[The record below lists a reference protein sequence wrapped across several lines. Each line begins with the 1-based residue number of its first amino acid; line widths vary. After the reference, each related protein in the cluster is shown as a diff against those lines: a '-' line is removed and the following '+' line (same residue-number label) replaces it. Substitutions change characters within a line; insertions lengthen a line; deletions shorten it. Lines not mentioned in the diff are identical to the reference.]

1 MWERTAIVDNIHVSI
16 LSRGSTFDIGE
27 LQYSYSA
34 DNVLAYQREQ
44 EFFYGQEGNFGDYKV
59 FYTVP
64 DFEPIDEMVHI
75 NFENVNPYLFVD
87 CIRTQAISASSL
99 LQVGNGRFIR
109 SETRVMNVR
118 QLLNRPSNER
128 REET

>member
-1 MWERTAIVDNIHVSI
+1 MWERTSLVDNIHVSI

-27 LQYSYSA
+27 IQYSYSV

-44 EFFYGQEGNFGDYKV
+44 ELFYGQEGNFGDYKV

-75 NFENVNPYLFVD
+75 NFENINPYLVVD

-118 QLLNRPSNER
+118 QLLNRPRNNR

>member
-1 MWERTAIVDNIHVSI
+1 MWERTSIVDNIHVSI

-27 LQYSYSA
+27 IQYSYSV

-44 EFFYGQEGNFGDYKV
+44 EIFYGQEGNFGDYKV

-64 DFEPIDEMVHI
+64 DFEPIEEMVHI
-75 NFENVNPYLFVD
+75 NFENVNPYIFVD

-118 QLLNRPSNER
+118 QLLNQPSNER

>member
-1 MWERTAIVDNIHVSI
+1 MWERTSLVDNIHVSI

-27 LQYSYSA
+27 IQYSYSV

-44 EFFYGQEGNFGDYKV
+44 ELFYGQEGNFGDYKV

-75 NFENVNPYLFVD
+75 NFENINPYLVVD

-118 QLLNRPSNER
+118 QLLNRPRNDR

>member
-1 MWERTAIVDNIHVSI
+1 MWERTSIVNHIHVSI

-27 LQYSYSA
+27 LQYSYSV

-44 EFFYGQEGNFGDYKV
+44 EIFYGQEGNFGDYKV

-64 DFEPIDEMVHI
+64 DFEPIEELVHI

-118 QLLNRPSNER
+118 QLLDRSKNER

>member
-1 MWERTAIVDNIHVSI
+1 MWEKTSIVNNIHVSI

-27 LQYSYSA
+27 VQYYYSV

-44 EFFYGQEGNFGDYKV
+44 EIFYGQEGNFGDYKV
-59 FYTVP
+59 FYKVP
-64 DFEPIDEMVHI
+64 DFEPIDEMIAI
-75 NFENVNPYLFVD
+75 NFENTNPYLFVD

-99 LQVGNGRFIR
+99 LQIGNGRFIR

-118 QLLNRPSNER
+118 QLIEQPNNDR

>member
-1 MWERTAIVDNIHVSI
+1 MWERTSIVDHIHVSI

-27 LQYSYSA
+27 LQYSYSV

-44 EFFYGQEGNFGDYKV
+44 EIFYGQEGNFGDYKV

-64 DFEPIDEMVHI
+64 DFEPIEEMVHI

-118 QLLNRPSNER
+118 QLLNRPKNER

>member
-1 MWERTAIVDNIHVSI
+1 MWERTSIVDHIHVSI

-27 LQYSYSA
+27 LQYSYSV

-44 EFFYGQEGNFGDYKV
+44 EIFYGQEGDFGDYKV

-64 DFEPIDEMVHI
+64 DFEPIEEMVHI

-118 QLLNRPSNER
+118 QLLNRPKNER

>member
-1 MWERTAIVDNIHVSI
+1 MWERTSIVNHIHVSI

-27 LQYSYSA
+27 LQYSYSV

-44 EFFYGQEGNFGDYKV
+44 EIFYGQEGNFGDYKV

-64 DFEPIDEMVHI
+64 DFEPIEELVHI

-118 QLLNRPSNER
+118 QLLNQPSNER

>member
-1 MWERTAIVDNIHVSI
+1 MWERTSIVDHIHVSI

-27 LQYSYSA
+27 IQYSYSV

-44 EFFYGQEGNFGDYKV
+44 EIFYGKEGNFGDYKV

-64 DFEPIDEMVHI
+64 DFEPIEEMVHI
-75 NFENVNPYLFVD
+75 IFENVNPYLFVD

-118 QLLNRPSNER
+118 QLLNRPKNER

>member
-1 MWERTAIVDNIHVSI
+1 MWERTSLVDNIHVSI

-27 LQYSYSA
+27 IQYSYSV

-44 EFFYGQEGNFGDYKV
+44 ELFYGQEGNFGDYKV

-75 NFENVNPYLFVD
+75 NFENVNPYLVVD

-118 QLLNRPSNER
+118 QLLNRPRNDR